1 LETLVVGSGSVKR
14 DLPSSDPGPEPNS
27 ESTGGEDRAQEGRAT
42 LIENTQGESKAKGA
56 KRRESER
63 EKSEVWRFNGEKIMC
78 GVRCDCT
85 VSEGVG
91 GL

>member
-1 LETLVVGSGSVKR
+1 MGETGGRFGGVER

-27 ESTGGEDRAQEGRAT
+27 GSTGGEDRAQEGRAT

-63 EKSEVWRFNGEKIMC
+63 ASERR
-78 GVRCDCT
+78 VR
-85 VSEGVG
+85 SG
-91 GL
+91 GLTVKKSCVGCGAIVQFRRV

>member
-1 LETLVVGSGSVKR
+1 M
-14 DLPSSDPGPEPNS
+14 
-27 ESTGGEDRAQEGRAT
+27 T

-56 KRRESER
+56 KRRERKRASER
-63 EKSEVWRFNGEKIMC
+63 EKSEVWRFDGEKIMC